1 MNCINCTDANGDKV
15 LSTSE
20 RRFVEVNRSIQSA
33 ILGKQVADAIKKA
46 PSTWNEMMSN
56 GKGPV
61 YETCQILRKIEEEGR
76 FENIFECET
85 ARQNIV
91 DIICKYAG
99 RVAVKPILRHERV
112 DSFAQLLSELSES
125 FSKSIDEI
133 RKAIDVQSDGGH
145 TITAEEFRV
154 IEKWLMELVK
164 DSLSGIE
171 WARADMKSR

>member
-20 RRFVEVNRSIQSA
+20 RRFVEVNRSIQNA

-76 FENIFECET
+76 SSN
-85 ARQNIV
+85 ARPPG
-91 DIICKYAG
+91 KTSWT
-99 RVAVKPILRHERV
+99 
-112 DSFAQLLSELSES
+112 SFASTVDGWQL
-125 FSKSIDEI
+125 
-133 RKAIDVQSDGGH
+133 
-145 TITAEEFRV
+145 
-154 IEKWLMELVK
+154 
-164 DSLSGIE
+164 SLSCGMNE
-171 WARADMKSR
+171 WIPLPNSSQNYRSLFPNPLTKFARPSTCRATAAIPLPQRNFALLKSG